1 MALIGHPHGLLRQQ
15 QRFTRFCDLPASLPA
30 STSWLT
36 SARERTVGEG
46 WQLLRIRGIPLRIH
60 PTWFLI
66 LLMATLAFERH
77 YRLIL
82 ATSLP
87 EAGLWLVALAT
98 AVLLFVS
105 VLLHELGHALVALSQ
120 GVKVRSITLFLL
132 GGVASVERECP
143 TALGAL
149 AVALAGPLVSLALA
163 LALLAGVHP
172 VAHQSPVLGEM
183 VTQLGVLNLVLA
195 LFNLLPGLP
204 LDGGLVVK
212 ALVWQVTGSR
222 RQGLLVANGCGRFL
236 SFLAV
241 GLGSVLL
248 LRGGGLSGAW
258 LLLLGWFGLGAAR
271 NQSQVLQVQQA
282 LRDLQVKDVG
292 RRRFRVLEA
301 STTLRELSRIE
312 PLAPGGIG
320 DPLRP
325 PGPAAASRSGPR
337 SAPTAIPSRP
347 EWLLVCDRGR
357 WRGFIDPAVLQV
369 LPVQRWDSETVAD
382 HLQPLGALPSIAESA
397 PLWQAVLQL
406 DHPDRPRLLVLGPAG
421 LPTGTLE
428 RPEVAEAVLKRI
440 GVRLPQQLLV
450 TAREQNG
457 YPLGMALAQ
466 VVRSMLAAG
475 EVQLPEGLAAEMG
488 STAPVTAS
496 SGGP

>member
-1 MALIGHPHGLLRQQ
+1 M
-15 QRFTRFCDLPASLPA
+15 
-30 STSWLT
+30 
-36 SARERTVGEG
+36 GEG
-46 WQLLRIRGIPLRIH
+46 WQLFRVRGIPLRIH

-66 LLMATLAFERH
+66 LFAATLGFERH

-82 ATSLP
+82 ATTLS
-87 EAGLWLVALAT
+87 EGGLWLVALAT
-98 AVLLFVS
+98 ALLLFVS

-163 LALLAGVHP
+163 VALLGAVHP
-172 VAHQSPVLGEM
+172 AAHQSAVLGEM

-222 RQGLLVANGCGRFL
+222 RRGLMVANGCGRFL
-236 SFLAV
+236 SFLAL

-258 LLLLGWFGLGAAR
+258 LMLLGWFGLGAAR
-271 NQSQVLQVQQA
+271 NQSLVLQVQQA
-282 LRDLQVKDVG
+282 LREIRVKEVC

-301 STTLRELSRIE
+301 STTLRELSRLE
-312 PLAPGGIG
+312 PIIPGSLA
-320 DPLRP
+320 D
-325 PGPAAASRSGPR
+325 ASRGSARGSEPR
-337 SAPTAIPSRP
+337 PDSSLASASANPLTD
-347 EWLLVCDRGR
+347 WLLVCDRGR
-357 WRGFIDPAVLQV
+357 WRGVIDPAILQE
-369 LPVQRWDSETVAD
+369 LPVQRWDSEVVGS
-382 HLQPLGALPSIAESA
+382 HLQPLSELPSIAESA
-397 PLWQAVLQL
+397 PLWQAVLEMDQ
-406 DHPDRPRLLVLGPAG
+406 PDRPRLLVLGPAG
-421 LPTGTLE
+421 LPSGTLE
-428 RPEVAEAVLKRI
+428 RPELAEAVLQRI
-440 GVRLPQQLLV
+440 GVRLPNQLMATV
-450 TAREQNG
+450 RQQNG
-457 YPLGMALAQ
+457 YPPGLQLAQ

-475 EVQLPEGLAAEMG
+475 EVQLPEALAAEG
-488 STAPVTAS
+488 SPPAS
-496 SGGP
+496 SSGP